1 MAERFQA
8 INGLLRRRFQ
18 AIKGRFSEHKWPA
31 INGGETAVQGDY
43 KRTSLLSNESILS
56 TALLFSLSSVFLL
69 FCSSLSFCLVFLPI
83 SSLVIG
89 RSLSLSSPE
98 AVLVGVQVLLV
109 RRCILGNRRSTYSQ
123 NTRGEGESVLRKACS
138 SRASAIFP

>member
-1 MAERFQA
+1 MAERFQV
-8 INGLLRRRFQ
+8 INGQLRRRFQ
-18 AIKGRFSEHKWPA
+18 AIKGRFSEHKLPA
-31 INGGETAVQGDY
+31 INGGETAVQGSY

-56 TALLFSLSSVFLL
+56 RHISPFLL

-123 NTRGEGESVLRKACS
+123 NTRGEGESVLRKAC
-138 SRASAIFP
+138 